1 MDNFPSLTLGHA
13 PIGPEK
19 SCHPENS
26 VQTEMS
32 IVLLWLDRM
41 SDDEKFKN
49 FAKYQL
55 DYEQS
60 ERNAV
65 MRKWALIVMLA
76 GASVALAWLL
86 SR

>member
-1 MDNFPSLTLGHA
+1 
-13 PIGPEK
+13 
-19 SCHPENS
+19 
-26 VQTEMS
+26 MS
-32 IVLLWLDRM
+32 IGLLRRNRM

-65 MRKWALIVMLA
+65 WRKWALILIMA
-76 GASVALAWLL
+76 GSSGALTYLL
-86 SR
+86 SS

>member
-1 MDNFPSLTLGHA
+1 
-13 PIGPEK
+13 
-19 SCHPENS
+19 
-26 VQTEMS
+26 
-32 IVLLWLDRM
+32 M
-41 SDDEKFKN
+41 SDDEKFRN

-65 MRKWALIVMLA
+65 WRKWALILIVA
-76 GASVALAWLL
+76 GSSVTLAWLL

>member
-1 MDNFPSLTLGHA
+1 M
-13 PIGPEK
+13 
-19 SCHPENS
+19 
-26 VQTEMS
+26 MS
-32 IVLLWLDRM
+32 IGLLWQNYM

-65 MRKWALIVMLA
+65 LRKWALIMIVASSSVGLA
-76 GASVALAWLL
+76 YLL
-86 SR
+86 SN

>member
-1 MDNFPSLTLGHA
+1 
-13 PIGPEK
+13 
-19 SCHPENS
+19 
-26 VQTEMS
+26 
-32 IVLLWLDRM
+32 M

-65 MRKWALIVMLA
+65 LRKWAVILILVGSSVGLA
-76 GASVALAWLL
+76 SLL
-86 SR
+86 SS